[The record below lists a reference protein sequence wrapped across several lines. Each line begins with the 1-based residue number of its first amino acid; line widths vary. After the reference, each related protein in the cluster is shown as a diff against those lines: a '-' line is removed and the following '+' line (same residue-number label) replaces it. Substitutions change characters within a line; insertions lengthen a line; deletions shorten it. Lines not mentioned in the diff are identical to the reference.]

1 MRGAPQRE
9 RVNSRSLLELTVML
23 TVKSVA
29 RGSVAEALGIG
40 VGDRLVTIDGAPVDD
55 VIDVHYRVAMGAVS
69 VQWEAR
75 DTPGRA
81 RVAVDIDTDEGLGI
95 EFEAPTA
102 DGIRIC
108 NNRCVFC
115 FVDQSPAK
123 MRRPLYL
130 KDDDFRYSFLAANF
144 VTLTNLSEDDWQKIK
159 EQHLSPLYVSVHATD
174 LEARRRLL
182 GNPTAPDI
190 LEQIDRLAAW
200 GIRVHTQIV
209 LVPDFNDGAILERT
223 VADLAARWPDVLSL
237 AIVPVGLT
245 QQRFDRQDGLRR
257 RLEEQ
262 LAKPDLDPVHREG
275 LVRRTASAPELRLL
289 SRDEA
294 AALVAWVMPLQKR
307 FEEERGH
314 TWLYLSDEI
323 HLMAGGKIPSAI
335 KYDGYVQYENG
346 IGMVRALLD
355 DWKRLKRTVLS
366 EGLPRPVRAAM
377 LCATLIGPTLERIA
391 DEMSQVKNLSAR
403 AHIVSN
409 SLFGPVIT
417 VSGLLGGRD
426 LMAAARATGL
436 GSGDLIFIPRV
447 ALDDAGHAFLDGATL
462 AELRASTDATVVPV
476 RTMPEVANAILERG
490 GSAGKARGSRHALGR
505 ALAAV

>member
-1 MRGAPQRE
+1 
-9 RVNSRSLLELTVML
+9 ML
-23 TVKSVA
+23 TVKAVVH
-29 RGSVAEALGIG
+29 GSVADALGIS
-40 VGDRLVTIDGAPVDD
+40 VGDRLIAIDGVSVDD

-75 DTPGRA
+75 DTPGQA
-81 RVAVDIDTDEGLGI
+81 RVAVDIESCDEGLGI
-95 EFEAPTA
+95 EFESPTA
-102 DGIRIC
+102 DGIRTC

-144 VTLTNLSEDDWQKIK
+144 VTLTNLSDGDWRKIK
-159 EQHLSPLYVSVHATD
+159 DQHLSPLYVSVHATD
-174 LEARRRLL
+174 HVARRRLL

-190 LEQIDRLAAW
+190 LEQLDRLASW
-200 GIRVHTQIV
+200 GIRVHTQVV
-209 LVPDFNDGAILERT
+209 LVPGYNDGEILGRT
-223 VADLAARWPDVLSL
+223 VTELAARWPDVLSL

-257 RLEEQ
+257 RLVEQ
-262 LAKPDLDPVHREG
+262 LAKPDLDPIHREG
-275 LVRRTASAPELRLL
+275 LERRTASAPELRLL
-289 SRDEA
+289 SREEA
-294 AALVAWVMPLQKR
+294 GALVAWATPLQKQ
-307 FEEERGH
+307 FEDERGH
-314 TWLYLSDEI
+314 TWLFLSDEI

-355 DWKRLKRTVLS
+355 DWKRLKRTTLLGGV
-366 EGLPRPVRAAM
+366 PRPLRAAM

-391 DEMSQVKNLSAR
+391 HEMSQVKNLSVR
-403 AHIVSN
+403 THVVTN

-426 LMAAARATGL
+426 LMASAAETGL

-462 AELRASTDATVVPV
+462 ADLRASTDATVVPV
-476 RTMPEVANAILERG
+476 RTMPDVVNAILA
-490 GSAGKARGSRHALGR
+490 SAGSTAKARGSRHVLGR
-505 ALAAV
+505 ALATV

>member
-144 VTLTNLSEDDWQKIK
+144 VTLTNLSEDDWRKIK

-174 LEARRRLL
+174 VEARRRLL

-294 AALVAWVMPLQKR
+294 AALVAWVTPLQKR

-403 AHIVSN
+403 THIVSN

-462 AELRASTDATVVPV
+462 PELRASTDATVVPV
-476 RTMPEVANAILERG
+476 RTMPEVVNAILERG

>member
-1 MRGAPQRE
+1 
-9 RVNSRSLLELTVML
+9 ML
-23 TVKSVA
+23 TVKAVA
-29 RGSVAEALGIG
+29 SGSVAEALGIG
-40 VGDRLVTIDGAPVDD
+40 PGDRLVAIDGAPVDD

-69 VQWEAR
+69 VQWERRDAPGQAR
-75 DTPGRA
+75 M
-81 RVAVDIDTDEGLGI
+81 AVDIDTDEGLGI
-95 EFEAPTA
+95 EFESPTA

-144 VTLTNLSEDDWQKIK
+144 VTLTNLSEDDWRKIK
-159 EQHLSPLYVSVHATD
+159 DQHLSPLYVSVHATD
-174 LEARRRLL
+174 VMARRRLL

-190 LEQIDRLAAW
+190 LEQIDRLASW
-200 GIRVHTQIV
+200 GIRVHTQVV
-209 LVPDFNDGAILERT
+209 LVPEYNDGDILERT

-245 QQRFDRQDGLRR
+245 QQRFDRHDGLRR

-275 LVRRTASAPELRLL
+275 LERRTATAPELRLL
-289 SRDEA
+289 TNDEA
-294 AALVAWVMPLQKR
+294 AALVAWVKPLQKR
-307 FEEERGH
+307 FEAERGH

-323 HLMAGGKIPSAI
+323 HLMAGGSIPSAI

-355 DWKRLKRTVLS
+355 DWKRLKRSSLAD
-366 EGLPRPVRAAM
+366 GLPRPVRAAM
-377 LCATLIGPTLERIA
+377 LCATLIGPTLTRIA
-391 DEMSQVKNLSAR
+391 EEMSQVKNLSAQSR
-403 AHIVSN
+403 VVTN

-426 LMAAARATGL
+426 LIAATAETGL
-436 GSGDLIFIPRV
+436 GSGDLVFIPRV
-447 ALDDAGHAFLDGATL
+447 ALDDAGHAFLDGTTL
-462 AELRASTDATVVPV
+462 ADLRASTEATIVPV
-476 RTMPEVANAILERG
+476 RTMPEVVNAILERA
-490 GSAGKARGSRHALGR
+490 GSTTKARGSRHALGR

>member
-1 MRGAPQRE
+1 
-9 RVNSRSLLELTVML
+9 ML
-23 TVKSVA
+23 TVKAVA
-29 RGSVAEALGIG
+29 VGSVADALGIG
-40 VGDRLVTIDGAPVDD
+40 PGDRLVAIDGAPVHD
-55 VIDVHYRVAMGAVS
+55 VIDVHYRVAIGSVS
-69 VQWEAR
+69 VQWESGSPPGQAR
-75 DTPGRA
+75 I
-81 RVAVDIDTDEGLGI
+81 AVDIDTDEGLGI
-95 EFEAPTA
+95 EFESPTA

-144 VTLTNLSEDDWQKIK
+144 VTLTNLSEDDWRKIK
-159 EQHLSPLYVSVHATD
+159 DQHLSPLYVSVHATD
-174 LEARRRLL
+174 PQARRRLL

-190 LEQIDRLAAW
+190 LEQIDRLASW

-209 LVPDFNDGAILERT
+209 LVPGYNDGDTLERT
-223 VADLAARWPDVLSL
+223 VTDLAARWPNVLSL

-257 RLEEQ
+257 RLAEQ
-262 LAKPDLDPVHREG
+262 LARRDIGPVHRDG
-275 LVRRTASAPELRLL
+275 LERRTASAADLRLL
-289 SRDEA
+289 TNDEA
-294 AALVAWVMPLQKR
+294 AALVEWVTPLQKR
-307 FEEERGH
+307 YERDRGH

-323 HLMAGGKIPSAI
+323 HLMAGGRIPSAI

-355 DWKRLKRTVLS
+355 DWKRLRRTSLAG
-366 EGLPRPVRAAM
+366 GLPRPVRAAL

-391 DEMSQVKNLSAR
+391 REMSQVTNLSCQT
-403 AHIVSN
+403 HVVTN

-426 LMAAARATGL
+426 LIAAAADTGL
-436 GSGDLIFIPRV
+436 GDGDLIFVPRV
-447 ALDDAGHAFLDGATL
+447 ALDDAGHVFLDGTTL
-462 AELRASTDATVVPV
+462 ADLRASTAATVVPV
-476 RTMPEVANAILERG
+476 RTMPEVVNAVLER
-490 GSAGKARGSRHALGR
+490 AGVTPRARGSRHVFGR

>member
-1 MRGAPQRE
+1 
-9 RVNSRSLLELTVML
+9 ML
-23 TVKSVA
+23 TVKAVA
-29 RGSVAEALGIG
+29 RGSVAEALGICP
-40 VGDRLVTIDGAPVDD
+40 GDRLVAIDGRPVDD
-55 VIDVHYRVAMGAVS
+55 VIDVHYRVAMGSVA
-69 VQWEAR
+69 VQWERR
-75 DTPGRA
+75 DAPGQA
-81 RVAVDIDTDEGLGI
+81 QVAVDVDTDEGLGI
-95 EFEAPTA
+95 EFESPTS

-144 VTLTNLSEDDWQKIK
+144 VTLTNLSDDDWRKIK
-159 EQHLSPLYVSVHATD
+159 DQHLSPLYVSVHATD
-174 LEARRRLL
+174 LVARRRLL

-190 LEQIDRLAAW
+190 LEQIDRLASW

-209 LVPDFNDGAILERT
+209 LVPGFNDGEVLERT
-223 VADLAARWPDVLSL
+223 VSDLAARWPDVLSL

-257 RLEEQ
+257 RLEGQ
-262 LAKPDLDPVHREG
+262 LAKPDLDPIHREG
-275 LVRRTASAPELRLL
+275 LERRTASAPELRLL
-289 SRDEA
+289 SAEEA
-294 AALVAWVMPLQKR
+294 AALVAWAKPLQKR
-307 FEEERGH
+307 FEAERGH
-314 TWLYLSDEI
+314 TWLFLSDEI
-323 HLMAGGKIPSAI
+323 HLMAGAAIPSAI

-355 DWKRLKRTVLS
+355 DWKRLKRTTLAG
-366 EGLPRPVRAAM
+366 GLARPVRVAM

-391 DEMSQVKNLSAR
+391 GEMSRVKNLAAR
-403 AHIVSN
+403 THVVTN

-426 LMAAARATGL
+426 LIAAAAETGL
-436 GSGDLIFIPRV
+436 GRGDLIFIPRV
-447 ALDDAGHAFLDGATL
+447 ALDDAGHAFLDGTTL
-462 AELRASTDATVVPV
+462 AELRASTEATVVPV
-476 RTMPEVANAILERG
+476 RTMPEVVNAILERA
-490 GSAGKARGSRHALGR
+490 GSASRARGSRHALGR